1 MKLSMCSVI
10 DSVNRFRCYQIEEL
24 ESSFLTFLIMFL
36 GFLLMFVAAKNVV
49 HLILNNYN
57 IVEFSCNSY
66 CSILKLLIFKYGFD
80 SPKVKIN
87 LIYSKRDLLHYLLYD
102 LQNDWP

>member
-1 MKLSMCSVI
+1 
-10 DSVNRFRCYQIEEL
+10 
-24 ESSFLTFLIMFL
+24 MFL

-57 IVEFSCNSY
+57 IVEFSCN
-66 CSILKLLIFKYGFD
+66 ILKLLIFKYGFD